1 MKKLLAA
8 IAMGALIAT
17 SSFALTFKG
26 SAGFAYGLGN
36 YYDDSVNN
44 QKTVYTT
51 NSLGLKLEGDLGL
64 TKDFGFML
72 ETSFLFP
79 LNSECIWK
87 TTYSDGRNDK
97 EGKTTYDGGFQFNGL
112 IGPYYTFDINKSF
125 NLNVAA
131 GFDLMILAFNDDVNY
146 SSVLFGNYNATY
158 TTTNIYL
165 GIGTKADA
173 EFLLSK
179 KAGLKIGLTFAYL
192 WGHGTG
198 STYVNNNN
206 PKVSE
211 TTTDD
216 LDNNSALMLI
226 PDVSFVYRF

>member
-8 IAMGALIAT
+8 IEMGALIAT

-44 QKTVYTT
+44 QKTVNTT

-79 LNSECIWK
+79 LNSEYNWE
-87 TTYSDGRNDK
+87 TTYSNGTKN
-97 EGKTTYDGGFQFNGL
+97 EGTTTYGGGFQFNGL

-131 GFDLMILAFNDDVNY
+131 GFDLMILAFNKNENY
-146 SSVLFGNYNATY
+146 SSILFGNYNATL